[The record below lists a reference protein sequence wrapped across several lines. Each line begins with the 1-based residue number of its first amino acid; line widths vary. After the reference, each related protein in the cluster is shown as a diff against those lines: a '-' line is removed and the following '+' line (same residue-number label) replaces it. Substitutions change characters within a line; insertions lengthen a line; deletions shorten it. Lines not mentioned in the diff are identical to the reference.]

1 MVRADIAL
9 QNRGNIFLLAVFNSV
24 CFLMIDIVLFSDNIS
39 GRCLFTVLN
48 GFVLCFDVIEGW
60 SLYSSHVAI
69 SSVVTSTRG
78 WKGEAL

>member
-9 QNRGNIFLLAVFNSV
+9 QNRGNIFLPAVFNSV

-48 GFVLCFDVIEGW
+48 GFALCFDVIEGW
-60 SLYSSHVAI
+60 FLYSSHVAV

-78 WKGEAL
+78 RKGEAL